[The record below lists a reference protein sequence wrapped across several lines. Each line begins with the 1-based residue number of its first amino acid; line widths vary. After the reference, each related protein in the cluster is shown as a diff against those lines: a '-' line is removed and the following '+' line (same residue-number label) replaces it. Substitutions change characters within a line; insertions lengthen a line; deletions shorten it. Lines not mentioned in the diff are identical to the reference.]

1 MYFQLRTHFKSRVGA
16 SLWLGWG
23 TRQRVALPLMAQRRH
38 VCVTTSSLAD
48 RHTKA
53 ESSWFP
59 SGALLT
65 SRMLMASIL
74 LDVGGSPSWHLRVTY
89 CLFHLLL
96 LTSVHIHANLVSTLF
111 FQRWLLFLSLPVHN
125 LLKPERFN
133 SVLQGLQYEI
143 HILPGQGT
151 PADAALG
158 YSVLPSQVKKGLFFG
173 LEPLLG
179 TWGLQPFWK
188 SVLCF
193 EHQLHRQE
201 QLSHSKQRGGTVRKV
216 AEKDLCGLQPGRVL
230 CQDWKHQRGSR
241 TVYRC
246 ASTESLP
253 WGGKEGRCKTTQ
265 RTLFIRL
272 QPAC

>member
-23 TRQRVALPLMAQRRH
+23 TQQRVALPLMAQRRH

-158 YSVLPSQVKKGLFFG
+158 YSVLPSQVKASSSAWSPSLA
-173 LEPLLG
+173 LG
-179 TWGLQPFWK
+179 G
-188 SVLCF
+188 C
-193 EHQLHRQE
+193 
-201 QLSHSKQRGGTVRKV
+201 SHSENQFCALSISSIVRSSCHIQSRGV
-216 AEKDLCGLQPGRVL
+216 AQLER
-230 CQDWKHQRGSR
+230 
-241 TVYRC
+241 
-246 ASTESLP
+246 
-253 WGGKEGRCKTTQ
+253 
-265 RTLFIRL
+265 
-272 QPAC
+272 